1 VDYAVAALLP
11 VAATC
16 ALVPQDGL
24 KHRFPM
30 LQNENLQQGI
40 TTDFRK
46 IASYGSKVGIPEKC
60 PDRRIFAPSSPLLR
74 QRRFCGRVSLEGSNR
89 CGDRFQ
95 CVFSGLP
102 GCGSNRKS
110 TQTFV
115 THETGLPLIWAGL
128 NFHLLTASSYCTF
141 PVKLLAL
148 ARLSI
153 EMSLRAEFLRFDR
166 LLMSRR
172 HQVVQ
177 SQVLH
182 HLPVVI
188 PRV

>member
-1 VDYAVAALLP
+1 MIFLKIRRSEYRVARGSVCGCWVFVFP
-11 VAATC
+11 RPISQTR
-16 ALVPQDGL
+16 PISDGHPYRD
-24 KHRFPM
+24 KW
-30 LQNENLQQGI
+30 Q
-40 TTDFRK
+40 
-46 IASYGSKVGIPEKC
+46 
-60 PDRRIFAPSSPLLR
+60 PS
-74 QRRFCGRVSLEGSNR
+74 GR
-89 CGDRFQ
+89 
-95 CVFSGLP
+95 
-102 GCGSNRKS
+102 
-110 TQTFV
+110 
-115 THETGLPLIWAGL
+115 LPLIWAGL